1 MVQQFPLSNP
11 ISRNIDIEIYNETKI
26 CYMTNELIEN
36 TREIQFQ
43 ITIF

>member
-43 ITIF
+43 IMIF

>member
-36 TREIQFQ
+36 THEIQFQ
-43 ITIF
+43 IMIF